1 MGGVPGPS
9 FTSDPDEY
17 AMIVVTGATGTIGRE
32 LVRLLAASDEPVRA
46 LSRVSPRGEAAGRT
60 EWAQVDLA
68 DRSALAGALAGGSRL
83 FLLTGNSEDM
93 VRLQKNAIRAAV
105 DAGVQMVVK
114 LSALGATDHSR
125 SVIGLWH
132 FNVERELRGS
142 GLAWTVLRPHSFMQ
156 NFLDP
161 LVLERSAGVVRSAAG
176 DGAIPFIDT
185 RDIAAVSARVL
196 REPDGH
202 EGQTYIMTGPEA
214 LSYAEATGAIGRAIG
229 RALTHAA
236 ESTDEAWARRR
247 CTSRGR
253 LISRST
259 PGWIITPV
267 DWRALVSSFRCRP
280 IQEPH
285 TGGHHDAVHS
295 PSPLPGTHGGR
306 AR

>member
-1 MGGVPGPS
+1 
-9 FTSDPDEY
+9 
-17 AMIVVTGATGTIGRE
+17 
-32 LVRLLAASDEPVRA
+32 
-46 LSRVSPRGEAAGRT
+46 
-60 EWAQVDLA
+60 
-68 DRSALAGALAGGSRL
+68 
-83 FLLTGNSEDM
+83 
-93 VRLQKNAIRAAV
+93 
-105 DAGVQMVVK
+105 MVVK

-202 EGQTYIMTGPEA
+202 EGQTYMMTGPEA

-247 CTSRGR
+247 AAGQPTWLVAAQLALAEYQRAGGPTARTTDTVERLTGRPPRTLEEFARDHADALRG
-253 LISRST
+253 
-259 PGWIITPV
+259 
-267 DWRALVSSFRCRP
+267 
-280 IQEPH
+280 
-285 TGGHHDAVHS
+285 
-295 PSPLPGTHGGR
+295 
-306 AR
+306 